1 MLSIWWR
8 RGGASVSSVATCDG
22 YWGSGDGRH
31 CCNHRS
37 LRDRHRKSQV
47 LNYLKS
53 LHTQSPGQYA
63 FAARAFAKVVLT
75 FMCLI
80 VILAV
85 ADNGGKRDLPIG
97 GAAPDGL
104 VDSVLSKSA
113 AAEPWPS
120 SLLLDWRGGK

>member
-1 MLSIWWR
+1 MITIWR
-8 RGGASVSSVATCDG
+8 RRGEASVSGAGTCDG
-22 YWGSGDGRH
+22 CRGSGDERLCATIILYVIATGKPGVE
-31 CCNHRS
+31 
-37 LRDRHRKSQV
+37 LLKSQ
-47 LNYLKS
+47 
-53 LHTQSPGQYA
+53 HTQSPGQYT
-63 FAARAFAKVVLT
+63 FAAGVSAKVVLT

-85 ADNGGKRDLPIG
+85 VNNVGKRDLPSG
-97 GAAPDGL
+97 GAAPDRL